1 MVRRKWILQNQI
13 VGRNLRTDGLCVK
26 VICWDCTS
34 VNFNLQKVNSWQNM
48 KFRFPFLPTNSCSA
62 HTLTCIQMNIKE
74 YIQHIHKIYYN
85 IILEKLIYSPN
96 IEWLVL
102 CCGQLCINRLGYQGL
117 NPIHSRNTDQ
127 GYLGNYIFCSNRKR
141 SRIFVYG
148 KWYILEQ
155 QKEITFKLNF
165 KISLWWFTILFTF
178 RVAGWGLNCYCLNCN
193 WLQNK
198 QKLQKSFV
206 HAPISSHSIYLQSPP

>member
-1 MVRRKWILQNQI
+1 MNQI
-13 VGRNLRTDGLCVK
+13 FHT
-26 VICWDCTS
+26 
-34 VNFNLQKVNSWQNM
+34 
-48 KFRFPFLPTNSCSA
+48 CS
-62 HTLTCIQMNIKE
+62 
-74 YIQHIHKIYYN
+74 IYVARKN
-85 IILEKLIYSPN
+85 IIISGPPNILILSISSIDNDISSQYIALIMIYPPN

-127 GYLGNYIFCSNRKR
+127 GYLVNYIFCSNRKR

-178 RVAGWGLNCYCLNCN
+178 RVAGLGLNCYCLNCN

-198 QKLQKSFV
+198 QKLQKSSV
-206 HAPISSHSIYLQSPP
+206 HAPISSHSIYL